1 MKTISQH
8 RLSIDRIE
16 RAHALIDSVFTHSP
30 QLLAEHLGEILGIQL
45 MLKIETLNPIRS
57 FKGRGADLLMQGIQ
71 SPTRLVCASA
81 GNFGQAMAYAAQKRG
96 IPLTVYAGTAANSY
110 KIERMRKLGAEVI
123 LHGDDFDAAKLEARR
138 VAYEEGYR
146 FVEDGADIETL
157 EGAGTIALELLRFA
171 VQPDVLLIPLGN
183 GALFNGISFVMKT
196 YSPSTQLIAVQSEG
210 APAMIESYRTGETV
224 VHDGVDTI
232 ADGIAVRIPVPQA
245 LSDMQGMADDTLL
258 VSEGAIIESM
268 KLVLRHVGLVAEP
281 AAVVGIAA
289 LLENAGMFE
298 GKTVGTVICGG
309 NLTAEQMERWL

>member
-8 RLSIDRIE
+8 RLSIERI
-16 RAHALIDSVFTHSP
+16 AHAHQLIDPVFTHSP
-30 QLLAEHLGEILGIQL
+30 QLVAEHLGEILGIQL
-45 MLKIETLNPIRS
+45 LLKIETLNPIRS
-57 FKGRGADLLMQGIQ
+57 FKGRGAHLLVQGIQ
-71 SPTRLVCASA
+71 TPTRLVCASA

-96 IPLTVYAGTAANSY
+96 IPLTVYAGTRANAY

-123 LHGDDFDAAKLEARR
+123 LYGDDFDAAKLEARR
-138 VAYEEGYR
+138 VADEEGYR

-157 EGAGTIALELLRFA
+157 EGAGTIALELLQFPVR
-171 VQPDVLLIPLGN
+171 PDVLLIPLGN

-196 YSPSTQLIAVQSEG
+196 YSPATQLIAVQSQG
-210 APAMIESYRTGETV
+210 APAMVESYRSGNLM
-224 VHDGVDTI
+224 VHDDVDTI

-245 LSDMQGMADDTLL
+245 LEDMKGMADDTLL

-298 GKTVGTVICGG
+298 GKVVGTVICGG
-309 NLTAEQMERWL
+309 NLTEEQMERWL